1 VSEQLSVDAGSFDV
15 PPASTG
21 PQPGPPAPAAP
32 PRVSW
37 RLVVALGLA
46 AIMWI
51 GPYLGS
57 LVVVLPAQIERV
69 APESATTLVATL
81 QVTGAVV
88 ALFANILFG
97 AFSDL
102 TRSRFGRR
110 APWIVVGALGSAAG
124 LWLLSTASSTTMI
137 VVWWVV
143 YMVFLNAI
151 IAPMVAVISDR
162 VPSARRGFV
171 SSVYG
176 VSMVV
181 GVSLAQIIGSR
192 FLEAPASG
200 LVFFAVVSLLSG
212 LLFVLIAPERSN
224 RDQPREAFSGKML
237 LHNFALPTKGASDYY
252 YALFGKFLLQA
263 GMYAVTSYQFFIL
276 GDYIGLDNTERAA
289 LIAGMATIQL
299 VTSLLFGLASGP
311 ISDRVG
317 RRKPFVMASAF
328 LIGVGL
334 MFPFFFPSV
343 FGMIA
348 FSVLSGIGNG
358 VYTSVDQALNIEV
371 LPNKETAAKD
381 LGILNMANSG
391 GQSLGPAAT
400 AAIVAATGSYQW
412 AFAAAFA
419 MLVVSALLMHPIK
432 KVR

>member
-1 VSEQLSVDAGSFDV
+1 MSEQLSVDQGSFEGL
-15 PPASTG
+15 PPDRGAEPVG
-21 PQPGPPAPAAP
+21 GAPVSSK
-32 PRVSW
+32 VSW

-57 LVVVLPAQIERV
+57 LIVVLPAQLERV
-69 APESATTLVATL
+69 APDSATSLVATL

-110 APWIVVGALGSAAG
+110 APWIVVGAIGSGAG
-124 LWLLSTASSTTMI
+124 LWLLSMAQTTTMI

-143 YMVFLNAI
+143 YMIFLNAI

-162 VPSARRGFV
+162 VPEARRGFV

-176 VSMVV
+176 VAMVV
-181 GVSLAQIIGSR
+181 GVSLAQMIGAR
-192 FLEAPASG
+192 FTEAPASG
-200 LVFFAVVSLLSG
+200 LLFFAVVSLLSG
-212 LLFVLIAPERSN
+212 VLFVLVAPERSN
-224 RDQPREAFSGKML
+224 RDQPREQFSGKML
-237 LHNFALPTKGASDYY
+237 LHTFTLPTKGAKDYY
-252 YALFGKFLLQA
+252 FALFGKFLLQA

-276 GDYIGLDNTERAA
+276 GDYIGLDNAERAA
-289 LIAGMATIQL
+289 LIATMATIQL
-299 VTSLLFGLASGP
+299 VTSLVFGLSSGP
-311 ISDRVG
+311 ASDRVG
-317 RRKPFVMASAF
+317 RRKPFVMVSA
-328 LIGVGL
+328 LLVGIGL
-334 MFPFFFPSV
+334 LFPFFSPTV
-343 FGMIA
+343 FGMLA

-358 VYTSVDQALNIEV
+358 IYTSVDQALNIEV
-371 LPNKETAAKD
+371 LPDPKTAAKD
-381 LGILNMANSG
+381 LGVLNMANSG
-391 GQSLGPAAT
+391 GQSLGPVAT

-412 AFAAAFA
+412 AFAAAFL
-419 MLVVSALLMHPIK
+419 MLVVSALLIAPIK

>member
-1 VSEQLSVDAGSFDV
+1 MSTTTSPSTTSEEPFD
-15 PPASTG
+15 SSGTS
-21 PQPGPPAPAAP
+21 APK
-32 PRVSW
+32 VSW

-46 AIMWI
+46 AMMWI

-69 APESATTLVATL
+69 APERATTLVATL

-110 APWIVVGALGSAAG
+110 APWIVVGSIGSAVG
-124 LWLLSTASSTTMI
+124 LWLLSAATTTTTI

-162 VPSARRGFV
+162 VPSARRGFI

-176 VSMVV
+176 VAMIV
-181 GVSLAQIIGSR
+181 GVSVAQIIGSR
-192 FLEAPASG
+192 FIEAPAAG

-212 LLFVLIAPERSN
+212 LLFVVIAPERSN

-237 LHNFALPTKGASDYY
+237 LHSFAFPTTGARDYY
-252 YALFGKFLLQA
+252 LALFGKFLLQA
-263 GMYAVTSYQFFIL
+263 GMYAVTSYQFFII
-276 GDYIGLDNTERAA
+276 GDYIGLDNAGRAG
-289 LIAGMATIQL
+289 LIAMMAVIQL
-299 VTSLLFGLASGP
+299 VTSLVFGLTSGP
-311 ISDRVG
+311 ISDKVG
-317 RRKPFVMASAF
+317 RRKPFVMASA
-328 LIGVGL
+328 LLVGVGL
-334 MFPFFFPSV
+334 LFPFFFPST
-343 FGMIA
+343 FGMVA
-348 FSVLSGIGNG
+348 FAVLAGIGNG

-371 LPNKETAAKD
+371 LPNPETAAKD
-381 LGILNMANSG
+381 LGVLNMANSG
-391 GQSLGPAAT
+391 GQSLGPVAT
-400 AAIVAATGSYQW
+400 AAIVGLTGSYQW
-412 AFAAAFA
+412 AFVAAFT
-419 MLVVSALLMHPIK
+419 MLVVSALLMAPIK